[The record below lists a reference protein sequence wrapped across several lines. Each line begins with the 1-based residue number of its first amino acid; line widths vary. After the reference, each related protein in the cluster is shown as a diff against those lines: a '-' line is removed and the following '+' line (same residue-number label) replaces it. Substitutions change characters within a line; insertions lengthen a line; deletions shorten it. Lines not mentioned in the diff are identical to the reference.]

1 MNTTTQAFESHRPRL
16 FGIARRMLGSR
27 IDAEDLLQD
36 AYLRW
41 HQSDAANVESEAAFL
56 VTITT
61 RLCLDRLRKRRQE
74 CGYEVVDATE
84 ELTAP
89 STPSPEAEREC
100 FEDVSVALAA
110 VFDRLGRAERAAFL
124 LHDVFDYD
132 YPDVARTLGKAEPA
146 CRQIVHRARKRVRE
160 SRTHLETTADLP
172 ERMIGSFLEAVTAG
186 DRHAVMSLIAADVD
200 VGDAHLQGAP
210 TSH

>member
-1 MNTTTQAFESHRPRL
+1 
-16 FGIARRMLGSR
+16 MLGSR

-41 HQSDAANVESEAAFL
+41 HQSDAAHVESEAAFL

-61 RLCLDRLRKRRQE
+61 RLCLDRLRQRRQDSA
-74 CGYEVVDATE
+74 CGLDEAPEAT
-84 ELTAP
+84 LTA
-89 STPSPEAEREC
+89 SAPSPETEREC
-100 FEDVSVALAA
+100 LESLSAALAA

-146 CRQIVHRARKRVRE
+146 CRQIVHRARQRVRS
-160 SRTHLETTADLP
+160 SRTRAQTAEEPREPMVGKLLD
-172 ERMIGSFLEAVTAG
+172 AVTTG
-186 DRHAVMSLIAADVD
+186 DRLAVMSLLAADAVC
-200 VGDAHLQGAP
+200 GTYTRAELSPH
-210 TSH
+210 

>member
-41 HQSDAANVESEAAFL
+41 HQSDAAKVQSEAAFL

-61 RLCLDRLRKRRQE
+61 RLCLDRLRQRRQDSACAIDE
-74 CGYEVVDATE
+74 APDAA
-84 ELTAP
+84 LTAAV
-89 STPSPEAEREC
+89 PSPEAEREC
-100 FEDVSVALAA
+100 FENLSAALAA
-110 VFDRLGRAERAAFL
+110 VFDRLGQAERAAFL

-160 SRTHLETTADLP
+160 SRAHAATAADPGEPMLK
-172 ERMIGSFLEAVTAG
+172 GLLDAVTSG
-186 DRHAVMSLIAADVD
+186 DRLAVMSWIAAD
-200 VGDAHLQGAP
+200 AGAYRHGTP
-210 TSH
+210 GEPISH

>member
-1 MNTTTQAFESHRPRL
+1 MNTTTQTFESHRPRL

-41 HQSDAANVESEAAFL
+41 HQSDAASVESEAAFL

-61 RLCLDRLRKRRQE
+61 RLCLDRLRQRKKDSA
-74 CGYEVVDATE
+74 CGIDEAPAAA
-84 ELTAP
+84 LTA
-89 STPSPEAEREC
+89 SAPSPETERES
-100 FEDVSVALAA
+100 FESLSAALAT
-110 VFDRLGRAERAAFL
+110 VFDRLGQAERAAFL

-146 CRQIVHRARKRVRE
+146 CRQIVHRARKRVRD
-160 SRTHLETTADLP
+160 SRTRAEAAAEPRDLLM
-172 ERMIGSFLEAVTAG
+172 ERLLDAVTTG
-186 DRHAVMSLIAADVD
+186 DRLAVLSLIAADAIV
-200 VGDAHLQGAP
+200 AGARP
-210 TSH
+210 QAELTSH

>member
-160 SRTHLETTADLP
+160 SKTHLETTAEP
-172 ERMIGSFLEAVTAG
+172 RARVMGRFLEAVTAG
-186 DRHAVMSLIAADVD
+186 DRHAVMSLLAAD
-200 VGDAHLQGAP
+200 VGDAGLQGAP